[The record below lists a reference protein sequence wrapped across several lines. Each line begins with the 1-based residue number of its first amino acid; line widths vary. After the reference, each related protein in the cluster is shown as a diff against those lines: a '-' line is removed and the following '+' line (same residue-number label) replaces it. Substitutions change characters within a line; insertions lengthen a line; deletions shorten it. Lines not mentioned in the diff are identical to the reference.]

1 MKHITSRD
9 NPLVRELRQLAESS
23 RERRKQGR
31 TVLDGVHLVQT
42 WLDRVG
48 LPRRLVVAESA
59 REKPEIAALLARVP
73 EACCVLLADG
83 PFAAASPVETPA
95 GVLAEIDIPP
105 AVRRPL
111 RGNCVV
117 LEAVQDAGNLGTV
130 LRACAA
136 AGVPDVLMTPG
147 CAHAWGPK
155 VLRAAQGAH
164 TFLSLHENVDVIVAL
179 ADYPGQI
186 LATRLDAAQSLFQAD
201 LRGPV
206 AWLFGNE
213 GAGLSDGLAALAT
226 AAVRIPM
233 PGGAE
238 SLNVAMAATVC
249 LFEQVR
255 QNQPR

>member
-1 MKHITSRD
+1 MKHVTSRD

-23 RERRKQGR
+23 RERRKTGR
-31 TVLDGVHLVQT
+31 TLLDGVHLVQT

-48 LPRRLVVAESA
+48 APRRLVVAESA
-59 REKPEIAALLARVP
+59 REKPEIAALLGRVSP
-73 EACCVLLADG
+73 ERCVLLADG
-83 PFAAASPVETPA
+83 LFGAVSPVDTPV

-105 AVRRPL
+105 AAGRPVR
-111 RGNCVV
+111 GDCVV
-117 LEAVQDAGNLGTV
+117 LEALQDAGNLGTL

-136 AGVPDVLMTPG
+136 AGVGDVLMTPG
-147 CAHAWGPK
+147 CAHAWSPK

-164 TFLSLHENVDVIVAL
+164 TYLSLRENVDVNVAL
-179 ADYPGQI
+179 AGYPGQI
-186 LATRLDAAQSLFQAD
+186 LATRLDAAQSLFKAD

-213 GAGLSDGLAALAT
+213 GAGLSDGLASLAT
-226 AAVRIPM
+226 AGVRIPM
-233 PGGAE
+233 PGEAE

-255 QNQPR
+255 QRLER